1 MNDAPKSSDRADA
14 VEIVRTVEDLRARVA
29 AWRSDGLNVGLIPT
43 MGALHAGHISLV
55 DAALAWYDRAV
66 ATLFVNPRQF
76 DRPEDLAKYP
86 RTEDDDAWKLAAAG
100 AHLLYAPNVEEMYPD
115 GYATNVSVSGVSAGL
130 CGGDRPGHFDGVAT
144 VCTKLF
150 LQSGADGAF
159 FGEKD
164 YQQLMV
170 VRRFVRDL
178 DIPIEIHACPTVR
191 EADGVALSSR
201 NKRLS
206 AEARAIAPVLRRE
219 MGVAARRMR
228 AGEPAV
234 QALKTGVRSVMEA
247 GFDAVDYFELRSG
260 VDLATLDKP
269 TPEARLFIAAWLGDV
284 RLIDNIAYEDAV
296 AGD

>member
-1 MNDAPKSSDRADA
+1 MPETADS
-14 VEIVRTVEDLRARVA
+14 VEIVRTVKDLRARVA
-29 AWRSDGLNVGLIPT
+29 GWRAEGHGVGLIPT

-55 DAALAWYDRAV
+55 DAALARYGRAV

-86 RTEDDDAWKLAAAG
+86 RTEVDDSRKLAAAG
-100 AHLLYAPNVEEMYPD
+100 AHLLYAPNGEEMYPE

-164 YQQLMV
+164 YQQLQV

-178 DIPIEIHACPTVR
+178 NIPIEIHPCPTVR
-191 EADGVALSSR
+191 EADGLALSSR
-201 NKRLS
+201 NRNLS
-206 AEARAIAPVLRRE
+206 AEARAKAPALPR
-219 MGVAARRMR
+219 AMR
-228 AGEPAV
+228 A
-234 QALKTGVRSVMEA
+234 ALQMIGNGVVVADALERAKTETLAA
-247 GFDAVDYFELRSG
+247 GFEAIDYMEFRAGDDLRPLTAAAAG
-260 VDLATLDKP
+260 
-269 TPEARLFIAAWLGDV
+269 ARIFAAAWLEGV
-284 RLIDNIAYEDAV
+284 RLIDNIEFTSL
-296 AGD
+296 